1 MLCKRR
7 RKRSRRE
14 RRRIISL
21 YSASR
26 ENVTIKTEIWGQGGV
41 AMVSIEDIKSPC
53 LQVNILNK
61 RMRRGGQRAEIGGEE
76 GKEKEGDLSS
86 ILAI

>member
-1 MLCKRR
+1 
-7 RKRSRRE
+7 
-14 RRRIISL
+14 
-21 YSASR
+21 
-26 ENVTIKTEIWGQGGV
+26 
-41 AMVSIEDIKSPC
+41 MVSIEDIKSPC

-61 RMRRGGQRAEIGGEE
+61 RRRRGGQRAEIGGEE